1 MSKRTPKTYPI
12 YGEANTS
19 IENKRAKAVG
29 KGSIH
34 IDYKSAY
41 KKKCENYEALQ
52 AAYKELMAT
61 SVAKKTYSE
70 IMEVYNNLS
79 ETCFTQEQYQEVI
92 TKCEELIAANKSCAE
107 QLTAENHNVELLK
120 QQIQNN
126 SAYIGRL
133 NEVIALLNLQIFK
146 K

>member
-12 YGEANTS
+12 YGEAKVSSAAS
-19 IENKRAKAVG
+19 ITKGLKDLENQKKYDSLM
-29 KGSIH
+29 KMYEQKSK
-34 IDYKSAY
+34 DYN
-41 KKKCENYEALQ
+41 EIVELYEALVRSGVSN
-52 AAYKELMAT
+52 EM
-61 SVAKKTYSE
+61 
-70 IMEVYNNLS
+70 
-79 ETCFTQEQYQEVI
+79 YQESLL
-92 TKCEELIAANKSCAE
+92 KCEELIAANKSCAE
-107 QLTAENHNVELLK
+107 KLTAEKHNVELLK